1 MRLHICLSVRGALAQ
16 DDRELRSWVGNIEH
30 DGVKCRNVR
39 EVRQFLIEALGEG
52 YEYIGP
58 AECDNFDPK
67 HGCMGHPNK
76 EDIEHEK
83 TSVHG

>member
-1 MRLHICLSVRGALAQ
+1 MYRHICLNVRGALAQ

-30 DGVKCRNVR
+30 DGVKCRSVR
-39 EVRQFLIEALGEG
+39 EVRQFLIEALSEG
-52 YEYIGP
+52 CEYLVP
-58 AECDNFDPK
+58 AECDNYDPK